1 MSGETVGIVLAAI
14 NGIGIAIGGI
24 ITVWRSVATTN
35 AKTLEERLAR
45 SEARLDDVEQD
56 LEVEYEFSTAMARW
70 GHSAM
75 LQAAQQG
82 ITLPDIPT
90 RRTREV

>member
-35 AKTLEERLAR
+35 VKTLEERLGAVEADLA
-45 SEARLDDVEQD
+45 SEF
-56 LEVEYEFSTAMARW
+56 EFSTAMARW
-70 GHSAM
+70 AHDSM
-75 LQAAQQG
+75 IEAAAQG
-82 ITLPDIPT
+82 ITLPDIPK
-90 RRTREV
+90 RRAGEE